1 MVKLVSHNKFKERKL
16 LMLIWKFKSVMAKIE
31 VIFLIFQDSTAPV
44 MCSSQGREERKG
56 QKENQTT
63 PPPRMQEVL
72 KNSSDFCLYFIR
84 QNYGRFSPI
93 ATRRMR

>member
-31 VIFLIFQDSTAPV
+31 VTFLIFQDSTAPV